1 MHTRVWRENHGGPH
15 RAQQICSPHAFQEV
29 QKDRERSRV
38 WKSSQKD
45 IPSDRIFF
53 HLSPKSYRFHHISKH
68 QPLGD
73 QDFIPGPLYT
83 FEAPNIA
90 ACITFCMFNFPAML
104 TPPLSNTYYF
114 WIKTLAVIL
123 VLFSFLPIFN
133 FYATV
138 PIPISSVSYL
148 LKRLCINIS
157 QLHKAIW
164 KLCWI

>member
-1 MHTRVWRENHGGPH
+1 MCVERES
-15 RAQQICSPHAFQEV
+15 RWAAQSTANLLTSCLSGST
-29 QKDRERSRV
+29 ERQRKEQGLKILS
-38 WKSSQKD
+38 KGHS
-45 IPSDRIFF
+45 SDRIFF

-114 WIKTLAVIL
+114 WIKALAVIL

-148 LKRLCINIS
+148 L
-157 QLHKAIW
+157 
-164 KLCWI
+164 